1 MLSFVTI
8 WMDLEFI
15 MLCEIHQMWKRNT
28 VWFHIYVESKKEKI
42 NEQSQWNKNRLI
54 ENKQMVTRMEGGGKM
69 REIGEKVWGTDRK
82 CYKYEIRYAGNVVDN
97 YVKYF
102 ILINGN

>member
-1 MLSFVTI
+1 MLPLAT
-8 WMDLEFI
+8 WMDLDLEGFR
-15 MLCEIHQMWKRNT
+15 LSEIGRKRNT